1 MNIVRRIIDAMRK
14 LGETPETG
22 SFACGLS
29 DVAISLTP
37 PGRHDRKQW
46 LSSASAAPVDRLANC
61 EAAKAGPLSPPQIRL
76 ICLEYTAENAGM

>member
-1 MNIVRRIIDAMRK
+1 MLTRTVSANKIAMNIVRRIIDAMRR

-61 EAAKAGPLSPPQIRL
+61 EAAKEARFPLPR
-76 ICLEYTAENAGM
+76 YD